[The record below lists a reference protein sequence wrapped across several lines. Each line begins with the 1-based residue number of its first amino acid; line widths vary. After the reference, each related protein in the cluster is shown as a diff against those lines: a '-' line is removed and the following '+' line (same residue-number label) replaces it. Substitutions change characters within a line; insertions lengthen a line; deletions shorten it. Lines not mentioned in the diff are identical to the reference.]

1 MKKFLFLA
9 LILIPFL
16 LVSCPDQNG
25 REIDVAPRIV
35 LIGPSEV
42 FFNVNDTYVEYGYIA
57 TDVDGNDVSSLV
69 RRDIS
74 SLNMGKEGSYQVSY
88 VAVDR
93 KGVKS
98 DPLFRTVNVGDAFA
112 PQISISGANPL
123 LIPLNSDFSP
133 PSASAFAYDGSDL
146 SDSISI
152 DASSVDTS
160 SVGTYL
166 VSYSVSDSSGVF
178 ASASLFVYVLESSNP
193 RIIVP
198 EKGVSAEN
206 PFLIQTLG
214 PDSQEDV
221 KKYFL
226 SQLPLIQA
234 FDLEDGDISYKVTI
248 DENSWTTSGIAE
260 ALKNNAPDT
269 TAYELLLSVSD
280 SEGNTPVPLPSFFV
294 SVVTDTTPP
303 VIAIAK
309 EGPYQIEV
317 DMWRDNSADWSKLL
331 STLGV
336 TVWDDSW
343 GSAQSPYPFD
353 PDDIPL
359 GDDSDPILSSLSI
372 DDAALK
378 TVLTHAT
385 GADLSLYDYNN
396 ANAEVN
402 MKTVTF
408 KATDNSGNEASAAI
422 TVQMVDT
429 TPAEIIVSSPEI
441 AFGAASIGTEKQLR
455 YRDNSGQEGYCSG
468 LTLGKIAN
476 ALVQGSF
483 SVEFTAPLLA
493 PNATA
498 ADNVKAQTK
507 TVAVRVGSPLN
518 NASGGADYMR
528 NNLLNADFDGNDIT
542 ANVWEPSIYK
552 MDAFSPS
559 KWGFSGNNNYWTYYS
574 GGSAKK
580 SDNISSW
587 PVMDRQHLIIGGVGY
602 PKTNPKI
609 TALLFAGCRYVDTN
623 TWVNHQNFTA
633 ALHSANGSVSL
644 YEGVE
649 YSFGYDSIVYQTTGD
664 NMTDE
669 TKREIVFSV
678 AGGSGKFDDST
689 SISDSFLSRTNLAS
703 ISGTA
708 SGATDD
714 QTKMYELLQSH
725 PSVNESQTYRSQW
738 QINNDITATIKGGNV
753 TAVNV
758 TFSVAGPQGMGGGF
772 LGMGDK
778 YYDDAGGFLT
788 NVRII
793 PVKWPGKKELN
804 NPDSQ
809 QGFYTYNLSNGSVA
823 WSEG

>member
-1 MKKFLFLA
+1 
-9 LILIPFL
+9 
-16 LVSCPDQNG
+16 
-25 REIDVAPRIV
+25 
-35 LIGPSEV
+35 
-42 FFNVNDTYVEYGYIA
+42 
-57 TDVDGNDVSSLV
+57 
-69 RRDIS
+69 
-74 SLNMGKEGSYQVSY
+74 MGKEGSYQVSY

-146 SDSISI
+146 SDSVSV

-166 VSYSVSDSSGVF
+166 VSYSVSDSSGVSG
-178 ASASLFVYVLESSNP
+178 SASLFVYVLESSNP
-193 RIIVP
+193 RIVLDGP
-198 EKGVSAEN
+198 GSSEDN
-206 PFLIQTLG
+206 PFSMQVQGSSASDDDIKAYIEST
-214 PDSQEDV
+214 
-221 KKYFL
+221 
-226 SQLPLIQA
+226 LPLFQA
-234 FDLEDGDISYKVTI
+234 YDLEDGDISYKVAL
-248 DENSWTTSGIAE
+248 TTEAE
-260 ALKNNAPDT
+260 STLVTALKTDSAGSV

-303 VIAIAK
+303 VITIAK

-317 DMWRDNSADWSKLL
+317 DMWRDNSADWSVLL

-343 GSAQSPYPFD
+343 GSAQAPYPFD

-359 GDDSDPILSSLSI
+359 GDDSTPILSSLSI
-372 DDAALK
+372 DDSALK
-378 TVLTHAT
+378 TVLTHTT

-408 KATDNSGNEASAAI
+408 KATDNSNNEASAAI

-441 AFGAASIGTEKQLR
+441 AFGADSIGTEKQLR

-468 LTLGKIAN
+468 LTLDKIAN

-483 SVEFTAPLLA
+483 NVEFTAPLLA

-498 ADNVKAQTK
+498 ADNVKADTE

-518 NASGGADYMR
+518 NASGGTNYMK
-528 NNLLNADFDGNDIT
+528 NDLLQADFSGT
-542 ANVWEPSIYK
+542 QENVTTGLDEASIYK
-552 MDAFSPS
+552 MKAFNPPDWS
-559 KWGFSGNNNYWTYYS
+559 FSGDNNYWAYYS
-574 GGSAKK
+574 GGDVATKTI
-580 SDNISSW
+580 NSW
-587 PVMDRQHLIIGGVGY
+587 PAIDRNDLIIGGVEY
-602 PKTNPKI
+602 PNDGSPKI
-609 TALLFAGCRYVDTN
+609 NALLYAGCRYVDSN
-623 TWVNHQNFTA
+623 TWVTHQNFTV
-633 ALHSANGSVSL
+633 ALNGGSKSVNL
-644 YEGVE
+644 YEGVK
-649 YSFGYDSIVYQTTGD
+649 YCFGYDSIVYQTTGST
-664 NMTDE
+664 MTDE
-669 TKREIVFSV
+669 AKREIVFSV
-678 AGGSGKFDDST
+678 AGGSGKFDSST

-703 ISGTA
+703 IFGAA
-708 SGATDD
+708 SEETDD

-738 QINNDITATIKGGNV
+738 QINNDITATITGGNV

-758 TFSVAGPQGMGGGF
+758 TFSVAGPQGQYGVWPK
-772 LGMGDK
+772 K

-793 PVKWPGKKELN
+793 PVKWPGKEDLRA
-804 NPDSQ
+804 PDSR
-809 QGFYTYNLSNGSVA
+809 QGFYTYDLSNGKVT
-823 WSEG
+823 WSESES